1 MAMETAYVI
10 VRASTAKGFNGYAL
24 GSTDF
29 LFHTLEAA
37 KNRIDTIAENCRKYY
52 TEDLDCEIESEWHRP
67 GISYRVAYWNKMYDK
82 HWMESYSIEKGFFL
96 DGES

>member
-10 VRASTAKGFNGYAL
+10 VRASTAKGSDACIG
-24 GSTDF
+24 TTEF

-37 KNRIDTIAENCRKYY
+37 KNRIDKIAENCRRYY
-52 TEDLDCEIESEWHRP
+52 TEDPDCEIESEWHRP
-67 GISYRVAYWNKMYDK
+67 GISYRIAYWNKMYDS
-82 HWMESYSIEKGFFL
+82 HWVTSYSIKKDFFL